1 MLFIKE
7 NAEKIKGL
15 IDELNE
21 NYKTDEHYSNINT
34 CLVFYP
40 AIMRVIE
47 VVKRFNN
54 ISFSSGN
61 IFNPSRIGF
70 SHTVKPES
78 VFRLQVTFRGNPFSL
93 GYFSEKEATGL
104 SINRYGVL

>member
-7 NAEKIKGL
+7 NAEKIEGL

-21 NYKTDEHYSNINT
+21 NYKTDEYYSNINT

-40 AIMRVIE
+40 ATMRVIE

-54 ISFSSGN
+54 VSGFGVSDYCDPN
-61 IFNPSRIGF
+61 NWEILKEKDVTLCFKAMLMYI
-70 SHTVKPES
+70 PE
-78 VFRLQVTFRGNPFSL
+78 
-93 GYFSEKEATGL
+93 
-104 SINRYGVL
+104 